1 MKFLDN
7 PNPYMRSPRSTFKIM
22 MELMIGLLLV
32 WLASIIYYFVREGGN
47 PINGVC
53 AILMV
58 PIAVLSCCLSE
69 ILFFIPK
76 WRKEENHSL
85 KSLLLKEVNSFGYI
99 TGIILALLMPVG
111 VNSLWQVALASV
123 VAVVV
128 CKMLFG
134 GFGYNIFNPAIVG
147 RLFAGVCFGSS
158 FDYQTVVNKGGNLS
172 IEAGPTVLTSW
183 ANGSWSFN
191 SLYHTGLNKF
201 DIFFGNYS
209 GCLGETFTF
218 LILIVG
224 LVLMIRKVIDYRIVI
239 SYLAMCGLTALI
251 VGLQTK
257 NAFSFA
263 CYQIC
268 TGGIVFGAV
277 FCLTDPVT
285 SPTSPLGKILFG
297 ALAGFMTML
306 IRFRGSSAEGV
317 ALSIITVNML
327 TPLIDNCLKGRT
339 TDKFARNASIVGA
352 LCLVMLLVSF
362 AYKINQPIVNNN
374 ESLVQETAQK
384 QNYIECNNILIL
396 EEEK

>member
-22 MELMIGLLLV
+22 MELMAGLLLV

-76 WRKEENHSL
+76 WRKEENHSI
-85 KSLLLKEVNSFGYI
+85 KSLLLKEINSFGYI

-111 VNSLWQVALASV
+111 VNSLWQVALSSV

-158 FDYQTVVNKGGNLS
+158 FDYQTVVEKGGNLS
-172 IEAGPTVLTSW
+172 IEAGPTILTSW
-183 ANGSWSFN
+183 ANSSWSM
-191 SLYHTGLNKF
+191 SAVHQSGLNKW

-224 LVLMIRKVIDYRIVI
+224 LILMIRKVIDYRIVF
-239 SYLAMCGLTALI
+239 SYLGMCTLTALI

-268 TGGIVFGAV
+268 TGGIIFGAV

-285 SPTSPLGKILFG
+285 SPTSPLGKIIFG

-306 IRFRGSSAEGV
+306 IRFKGSSAEGV

-339 TDKFARNASIVGA
+339 TDKLLRNSLVIGG
-352 LCLVMLLVSF
+352 LCLVMLLISF
-362 AYKINQPIVNNN
+362 SYKINQPITNNN
-374 ESLVQETAQK
+374 ESLKAEVSARQD
-384 QNYIECNNILIL
+384 YIEYDNAFVLV
-396 EEEK
+396 EDK